1 MDREEL
7 REVRV
12 SRKELNELVAELLQ
26 MSGADESQN
35 INTIEEF
42 LPMFDGV
49 TKNTTSNANS
59 ENVSN
64 RNNEDIITPP
74 GTPINRNKIFRSKK
88 QRTIVSTSES
98 TSNDGDDESN
108 MNVTKINEQTSSKE
122 NNISQFE
129 PNSISTPKVI
139 SSKTNLNENEEPETM
154 CVETPVE
161 TVQPGPAIEI
171 LSNIPLTSSQP
182 VLQLPVMYSNYDSPY
197 QQISNFANSS
207 VIYQNGVFY
216 LQTPLSLNLNPT
228 DNCVLNTVENN
239 ILTVSNDTNY
249 GVVNDTVNVSTV
261 IHNNTTPITIP
272 AGIDENITHVITT
285 HNNPPESH
293 HILDQNNLTD
303 DSKNV
308 IKRNI
313 FDYLNTLDPIDET
326 VCNFK
331 ITLNTFE

>member
-35 INTIEEF
+35 INNIDEF

-49 TKNTTSNANS
+49 TKTTVSNGNS
-59 ENVSN
+59 ENMSN
-64 RNNEDIITPP
+64 SNNEDMITPP
-74 GTPINRNKIFRSKK
+74 STPINRNKILRSKK
-88 QRTIVSTSES
+88 QRPVVSTSES

-108 MNVTKINEQTSSKE
+108 MNVTKINEQTRMKD
-122 NNISQFE
+122 NNMSQFE

-139 SSKTNLNENEEPETM
+139 STKTNLNETVEPETTY
-154 CVETPVE
+154 VEVPVE
-161 TVQPGPAIEI
+161 PMQPAPAIEI
-171 LSNIPLTSSQP
+171 LSNIPLSNSQP

-216 LQTPLSLNLNPT
+216 LQTPLSLNLNPI
-228 DNCVLNTVENN
+228 DNCVLNTVDNN
-239 ILTVSNDTNY
+239 ILAVSNDTNY
-249 GVVNDTVNVSTV
+249 GVVSDTVNVPTA
-261 IHNNTTPITIP
+261 IHNNTTRTPIVIP
-272 AGIDENITHVITT
+272 AGIDENITNVITT
-285 HNNPPESH
+285 HNNSTDSN

-313 FDYLNTLDPIDET
+313 FDYLYTLDPIDET
-326 VCNFK
+326 VCNLK
-331 ITLNTFE
+331 IA

>member
-35 INTIEEF
+35 INNIDEF

-49 TKNTTSNANS
+49 TKTTVSNGNS
-59 ENVSN
+59 ENMSN
-64 RNNEDIITPP
+64 SNNEDMITPP
-74 GTPINRNKIFRSKK
+74 STPINRNKILRSKK
-88 QRTIVSTSES
+88 QRPVVSTSES

-108 MNVTKINEQTSSKE
+108 MNVTKINEQTRMKD
-122 NNISQFE
+122 NNMSQFE

-139 SSKTNLNENEEPETM
+139 STKTNLNETVELETTY
-154 CVETPVE
+154 VEVPVE
-161 TVQPGPAIEI
+161 PMQPAPAIEI
-171 LSNIPLTSSQP
+171 LSNIPLSNSQP

-216 LQTPLSLNLNPT
+216 LQTPLSLNLNPI
-228 DNCVLNTVENN
+228 DNCVLNTVDNN
-239 ILTVSNDTNY
+239 ILAVSNDTNY
-249 GVVNDTVNVSTV
+249 GVVSDTVNVPTA
-261 IHNNTTPITIP
+261 IHNNTTRTPIVIP
-272 AGIDENITHVITT
+272 AGIDENITNVITT
-285 HNNPPESH
+285 HNNSTDSN

-313 FDYLNTLDPIDET
+313 FDYLYTLDPIDET
-326 VCNFK
+326 VCNLK
-331 ITLNTFE
+331 IA

>member
-35 INTIEEF
+35 INNIDEF

-49 TKNTTSNANS
+49 TKTTVSNGNS
-59 ENVSN
+59 ENMSN
-64 RNNEDIITPP
+64 SNNEDMITPP
-74 GTPINRNKIFRSKK
+74 STPINRNKILRSKK
-88 QRTIVSTSES
+88 QRPVVSTSES

-108 MNVTKINEQTSSKE
+108 MNVAKINEQTRMKD
-122 NNISQFE
+122 NNMSQFE

-139 SSKTNLNENEEPETM
+139 STKTNLNETVELETTY
-154 CVETPVE
+154 VEVPVE
-161 TVQPGPAIEI
+161 PMQPAPAIEI
-171 LSNIPLTSSQP
+171 LSNIPLSNSQP

-216 LQTPLSLNLNPT
+216 LQTPLSLNLNPI
-228 DNCVLNTVENN
+228 DNCVLNTVDNN
-239 ILTVSNDTNY
+239 ILAVSNDTNY
-249 GVVNDTVNVSTV
+249 GAVSDTVNVPTA
-261 IHNNTTPITIP
+261 IHNNTTRTPIVIP
-272 AGIDENITHVITT
+272 AGIDENITNVITT
-285 HNNPPESH
+285 HNNSTDSN

-313 FDYLNTLDPIDET
+313 FDYLYTLDPIDET
-326 VCNFK
+326 VCNLK
-331 ITLNTFE
+331 IA

>member
-35 INTIEEF
+35 INNIDEF

-49 TKNTTSNANS
+49 TKTTVSNGNS
-59 ENVSN
+59 ENMSN
-64 RNNEDIITPP
+64 SNNEDMITPP
-74 GTPINRNKIFRSKK
+74 STPINRNKILRSKK
-88 QRTIVSTSES
+88 QRPVVSTSES

-108 MNVTKINEQTSSKE
+108 MNVAKINEQTRMKD
-122 NNISQFE
+122 NNMSQFE

-139 SSKTNLNENEEPETM
+139 STKTNLNETVEPETTY
-154 CVETPVE
+154 VEVPVE
-161 TVQPGPAIEI
+161 PMQPAPAIEI
-171 LSNIPLTSSQP
+171 LSNIPLSNSQP

-216 LQTPLSLNLNPT
+216 LQTPLSLNLNPI
-228 DNCVLNTVENN
+228 DNCVLNTVDNN
-239 ILTVSNDTNY
+239 ILAVSNDTNY
-249 GVVNDTVNVSTV
+249 GVVSDTVNVPTA
-261 IHNNTTPITIP
+261 IHNNTTRTPIVIP
-272 AGIDENITHVITT
+272 AGIDENITNVITT
-285 HNNPPESH
+285 HNNSTDSN

-313 FDYLNTLDPIDET
+313 FDYLYTLDPIDET
-326 VCNFK
+326 VCNLK
-331 ITLNTFE
+331 IA